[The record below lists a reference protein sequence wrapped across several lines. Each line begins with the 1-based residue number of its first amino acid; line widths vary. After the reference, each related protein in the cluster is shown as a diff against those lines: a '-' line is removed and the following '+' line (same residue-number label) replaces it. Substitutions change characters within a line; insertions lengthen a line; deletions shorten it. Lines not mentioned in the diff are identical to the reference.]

1 MLCLCSWYSSL
12 HIIRLLMPCSN
23 YFAMKFNWTLKWNS
37 VTMGLLHLALE
48 RFNLCYFSF
57 NCVIYSGLSGRNCRT
72 LTIYRVCRPLCYS
85 WIHILFITSH
95 WLKWWLRHCKISF
108 WRYVKNIQSTKQWFL
123 FTIQK
128 FCIITLVGDKL

>member
-48 RFNLCYFSF
+48 RFNLCYFFLQLCYLQWIVRKKLSYTD
-57 NCVIYSGLSGRNCRT
+57 NLSGLST
-72 LTIYRVCRPLCYS
+72 FMLQLD
-85 WIHILFITSH
+85 SH
-95 WLKWWLRHCKISF
+95 SFYYLSWLKDGCATAKSHSEGIS
-108 WRYVKNIQSTKQWFL
+108 RISKLQSSG
-123 FTIQK
+123 
-128 FCIITLVGDKL
+128 FCLQFKSFALSR

>member
-48 RFNLCYFSF
+48 RFNLCYFFLQLCYLQWIVRKKLSYTD
-57 NCVIYSGLSGRNCRT
+57 NLSGLSTSMLQLDSHSFYYLSLAQVMVAPLQNLILKVCQEYP
-72 LTIYRVCRPLCYS
+72 IYKAVVSVYNSKVLHYHVSR
-85 WIHILFITSH
+85 W
-95 WLKWWLRHCKISF
+95 
-108 WRYVKNIQSTKQWFL
+108 
-123 FTIQK
+123 
-128 FCIITLVGDKL
+128 